1 MAITE
6 LPSFSPHDA
15 APAHRVV
22 ILGAGYGGLRCA
34 QMLSKYLDD
43 ADRPEVVL
51 LDRYSYH
58 QIITELPLAAGGRA
72 GADDVSVPLD
82 DVLRRSAV
90 RIEQAEAE
98 RIDLERSV
106 VVTTRGELAYGTLV
120 VAVGSITAFYGVP
133 GLAESALTLKS
144 VEDAE
149 TINRVVRSA
158 FSQARATTGAA
169 ERANLLSFL
178 IGGAGLTGVELA
190 GELAEVIPSMAASND
205 VHPEEARVTLIEAS
219 PQVLPSLPEKLR
231 TRAAEYLTDLGVRLV
246 LGSKVV
252 AASTQDVA
260 LASGERL
267 AGRTLIWTGGI
278 MAPPL
283 LARSG
288 LTTTRHGQVMVD
300 EYLRVPS
307 RPNIYAIGDAAQIH
321 VEGVGGVLEPTAQVA
336 LKQAEAAAYNIV
348 AEWSGRRPKP
358 YAPASKGLVVSVG
371 SESGGA
377 SIFNVSLTGRK
388 VMALKTLIQEGYRYS
403 VTGRIDLS
411 RL

>member
-1 MAITE
+1 MSITE
-6 LPSFSPHDA
+6 LPSFSPADA
-15 APAHRVV
+15 APAQRVV

-34 QMLSKYLDD
+34 QMLGKYLDD
-43 ADRPEVVL
+43 GNTPDVVL

-58 QIITELPLAAGGRA
+58 QIITELPIAAGGRA
-72 GADDVSVPLD
+72 GAEDVSVPLD
-82 DVLRRSAV
+82 DVLRKSNV
-90 RIEQAEAE
+90 RIEQAEVE
-98 RIDLERSV
+98 RIDLEKSV
-106 VVTTRGELAYGTLV
+106 VVTTRGDLAYGTLV

-149 TINRVVRSA
+149 AINRAVRGA
-158 FSQARATTGAA
+158 FSLARATADAA

-190 GELAEVIPSMAASND
+190 GELAEVIPSLAAPND
-205 VHPEEARVTLIEAS
+205 VHPEEARVTLIEAA

-231 TRAAEYLTDLGVRLV
+231 TRAAEYLTELGVRLV
-246 LGSKVV
+246 LGSKVL
-252 AASTQDVA
+252 AASKQDVT
-260 LASGERL
+260 LASGDRL

-288 LTTTRHGQVMVD
+288 LPTTRHGQVMVD
-300 EYLRVPS
+300 EYLSVPAHA
-307 RPNIYAIGDAAQIH
+307 NVYAIGDAAQIH
-321 VEGVGGVLEPTAQVA
+321 VDGVGGVLEPTAQVA

-348 AEWSGRRPKP
+348 AEWGGRRPKP
-358 YAPASKGLVVSVG
+358 YVPASKGLVVSVG
-371 SESGGA
+371 SESGVA